1 MIELVRIRKY
11 QKKDKDDVRRIACD
25 TGFVGRPIDPIFQD
39 RDLWAD
45 ALTSY
50 YLDIEPESCFVVED
64 NGKVRGYL
72 LGCVNLWKLEL
83 YISAI
88 KMRMLGKIIL
98 RYLFA
103 GYNKR
108 TKKLIRYILFTRMG
122 EEAKVV
128 RNYAHLHI
136 NLEKGYRSRRI
147 GTKLVQNFFDYLKKR
162 NAKGCYA
169 QTFGFRGSR
178 SENFFR
184 RLGFKE
190 YDKVR
195 IHIWDDYLKGAVYS
209 VSMIKKFKTKN
220 RKSFKH

>member
-1 MIELVRIRKY
+1 MVKIRKY
-11 QKKDKDDVRRIACD
+11 QKRDKDDVRRICCD
-25 TGFVGRPIDPIFQD
+25 TGFVGKPIDPIFQD

-50 YLDIEPESCFVVED
+50 YLDIEPESCFVLED
-64 NGKVRGYL
+64 RGRVVGYL
-72 LGCVNLWKLEL
+72 FGCVDLWKLEL

-88 KMRMLGKIIL
+88 KMRMLGKVIF
-98 RYLFA
+98 RYFFA

-108 TKKLIRYILFTRMG
+108 TKKMIRYLLFTRMG

-128 RNYAHLHI
+128 RNFAHLHI
-136 NLEKGYRSRRI
+136 NLEPKYRNQKN
-147 GTKLVQNFFDYLKKR
+147 GTKLVQTYFDYLKKKD
-162 NAKGCYA
+162 AKGCYI
-169 QTFGFRGSR
+169 QTFGFKGSR

-195 IHIWDDYLKGAVYS
+195 IHIWDDYLEGPIYS
-209 VSMIKKFKTKN
+209 VSMIKVL
-220 RKSFKH
+220 